1 MPHDAKH
8 SIFLS
13 ESKGSLGL
21 CSFTL
26 QYLSALLRDV
36 EVYMSN
42 DGSMPAH
49 ALITSLSEATKQ
61 ALWMLLQENRT
72 PENLQ
77 VYNQIQNYKIS
88 GKRILIYQNT
98 FDHPAAEIF
107 SYEHRHCMAK
117 AVQSTCAYGFMLR
130 DFNQEWISRYTD
142 NLLLADK
149 NAKTIGSSAITNR
162 VNLGAY
168 TGIENKHF
176 SKYAMLG
183 HIYLLLSIIMEELIQ
198 DTHNDAIID
207 QDAAVEDKVC
217 KPMSYKQIP
226 LFVGEI
232 SPTKLASTAKENLTS
247 IQK

>member
-1 MPHDAKH
+1 
-8 SIFLS
+8 
-13 ESKGSLGL
+13 
-21 CSFTL
+21 
-26 QYLSALLRDV
+26 
-36 EVYMSN
+36 
-42 DGSMPAH
+42 
-49 ALITSLSEATKQ
+49 
-61 ALWMLLQENRT
+61 
-72 PENLQ
+72 
-77 VYNQIQNYKIS
+77 
-88 GKRILIYQNT
+88 
-98 FDHPAAEIF
+98 
-107 SYEHRHCMAK
+107 
-117 AVQSTCAYGFMLR
+117 MLR